1 MTPAPG
7 SAMPSASATTP
18 ILALDVPSLGEAQA
32 LVRALGDDATF
43 YKVGLQLFTAE
54 GPRVVEWLHEEGKSV
69 FLDLK
74 LHDIPNTVQQ
84 AARSAASLG
93 VKLLTVHG
101 VGGSPMVRAAV
112 EGAGSGTGILVVTV
126 LTSMD
131 LAMIRGALGYEVPTV
146 AGEVARLATVA
157 ADAGAHGVVCSG
169 HECAAV
175 VGAHPQLGVLVPG
188 IRAAGGATHDQ
199 SRVVTPEQARA
210 AGARYVVIG
219 RAVTAASDPVAALR
233 ALRSTLD
240 G

>member
-1 MTPAPG
+1 MT
-7 SAMPSASATTP
+7 TQP
-18 ILALDVPSLGEAQA
+18 IIALDVGSLRDAQS
-32 LVRALGDDATF
+32 LVHALGAEATF

-54 GPRVVEWLHEEGKSV
+54 GPRVVEWLHGEGKSV

-84 AARSAASLG
+84 AARSAAGLG

-101 VGGSPMVRAAV
+101 VGGAPMVRAAV
-112 EGAGSGTGILVVTV
+112 EGAGDATGILVVTV

-131 LAMIRGALGYEVPTV
+131 LAMIRAALGHEVPTV
-146 AGEVARLATVA
+146 ADEVARLAAVA
-157 ADAGAHGVVCSG
+157 AGAGAHGVVCSG

-175 VGAHPQLGVLVPG
+175 VAAHPGLQVLVPG
-188 IRAAGGATHDQ
+188 IRAAGGAAHDQ
-199 SRVVTPEQARA
+199 SRIVTPEQARA

-219 RAVTAASDPVAALR
+219 RAVTAADDPVAALR
-233 ALRSTLD
+233 TLREAL